1 MKIKESIV
9 TKNPCYTCGRT
20 ITVKG
25 LMIHS
30 VGCPQPKAS
39 VFFNNWNKTSANVCV
54 HAVLQADGTV
64 LQLLPWNRRGWHCG
78 SGSKGSG
85 NNTHIGVEMTEPNT
99 IKYTGGSSYTDL
111 NPTATRDFVL
121 KTYQTAVELFAYL
134 CKLYNLDPLADG
146 VIISHAEGH
155 KRGIASNHGDVEH
168 IWNKQGLTMAQF
180 RKDIKKA
187 MGGETDVQKPADKP
201 QDGSKSIKTGD
212 TVTFTGGGVYKS
224 SMAKNATL
232 TKDAESKCKV
242 TATNPG
248 SSHPYHLISQDGKG
262 VYGWVNADSV
272 KEASGNG
279 QGGSAEVSKN
289 DTVTFTGGPVYKSS
303 TAAKA
308 TTTKNVTSTCKVTA
322 INEKGTHP
330 YHCISQDGKGVY
342 GWVDKADVKK

>member
-39 VFFNNWNKTSANVCV
+39 VFFNNWNKASANVCV

-78 SGSKGSG
+78 KGSKGSG

-99 IKYTGGSSYTDL
+99 IKYTGGSSYKDL

-187 MGGETDVQKPADKP
+187 MGGTVTPEKP
-201 QDGSKSIKTGD
+201 QEDTEPQTVDGYKVKITTGVLNVRKGPGTNYGIATTVKKGEVYTIVGETKNGSTVWGKLKSGAGYISLDYTEK
-212 TVTFTGGGVYKS
+212 
-224 SMAKNATL
+224 L
-232 TKDAESKCKV
+232 TDGKV
-242 TATNPG
+242 T
-248 SSHPYHLISQDGKG
+248 Q
-262 VYGWVNADSV
+262 
-272 KEASGNG
+272 
-279 QGGSAEVSKN
+279 
-289 DTVTFTGGPVYKSS
+289 
-303 TAAKA
+303 
-308 TTTKNVTSTCKVTA
+308 TTTPAQNTGSYKVAVTPLGAS
-322 INEKGTHP
+322 
-330 YHCISQDGKGVY
+330 
-342 GWVDKADVKK
+342 